1 MTPHYPSAAPGAAVP
16 IQAAPIHVRVGAA
29 TDAGRRRANNE
40 DAFLAQGS
48 LYLVA
53 DGMGGHAAGEIAS
66 ATVIEAFT
74 ALAAQP
80 SVTLDELRAGVARA
94 IGRVLALP
102 EGAGAGAGTTLSGV
116 ALAAL
121 DGNAYWLLLNL
132 GDSRTYRMAGGVLEQ
147 ISVDHSV
154 VQEMVETGA
163 LTPAQAALHRQ
174 RNVITR
180 AIGAGSAGE
189 PDYWFLPAAPGDR
202 ILICSDGL
210 TGELGDEQIRQ
221 ILATETEPQAAATR
235 LVHEA
240 LLHGGRDNVTTVIV
254 DALSTIDATGDE
266 TTPSGAADAEGLV
279 ADFDD
284 TIPSG
289 ELPAPAPAPLAP
301 TPVAPVLFPRALV
314 PRAEAR

>member
-1 MTPHYPSAAPGAAVP
+1 MMPHSQGGS
-16 IQAAPIHVRVGAA
+16 IQVRVGAA
-29 TDAGRRRANNE
+29 TDAGRRRPNNE

-74 ALAAQP
+74 ALAAQT
-80 SVTLDELRAGVARA
+80 SVTLDELRATVAVA

-116 ALAAL
+116 ALAEL

-154 VQEMVETGA
+154 VQELVETGE
-163 LTPAQAALHRQ
+163 LTPAEAAGHQQ

-180 AIGAGSAGE
+180 AIGAGSTGE
-189 PDYWFLPAAPGDR
+189 PDYWFLPAAAGDR
-202 ILICSDGL
+202 ILVCSDGL
-210 TGELGDEQIRQ
+210 TGELDDEHIRA
-221 ILATETEPQAAATR
+221 IMTAETEPQNAATR

-240 LLHGGRDNVTTVIV
+240 LLHGGRDNVTAVIV
-254 DALSTIDATGDE
+254 DALSTIDASSDE
-266 TTPSGAADAEGLV
+266 TTPGLPAEAADVGV
-279 ADFDD
+279 DFDD
-284 TIPSG
+284 TIPRSQ
-289 ELPAPAPAPLAP
+289 LTALADPALA
-301 TPVAPVLFPRALV
+301 AH
-314 PRAEAR
+314 AEAR